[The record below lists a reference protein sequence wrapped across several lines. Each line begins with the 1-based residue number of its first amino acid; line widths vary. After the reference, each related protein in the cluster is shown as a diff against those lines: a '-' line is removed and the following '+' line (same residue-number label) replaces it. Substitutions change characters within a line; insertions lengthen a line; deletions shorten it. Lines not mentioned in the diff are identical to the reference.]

1 MAKNTNQSWIH
12 RYRFHIVFRLQ
23 NSPKV
28 RVTFGLILLGIDKI
42 LWSVIFNHIIGG
54 IYPCGSCC
62 NIIIIRKISTNI
74 KGIHR

>member
-1 MAKNTNQSWIH
+1 MEKETVVTKDSIITVEKIVEVKVEKELSKWQNTNQFWIH

-42 LWSVIFNHIIGG
+42 YGA
-54 IYPCGSCC
+54 
-62 NIIIIRKISTNI
+62 
-74 KGIHR
+74 